1 MSAPLLWTLVA
12 LGFAIVVVRRRSA
25 AVALLAVQSLLLGAL
40 AIAEAVDTSH
50 ALLVAAIVLAV
61 RGVALPAALAFVIA
75 RTRERRRIAAERFAL
90 GRLVAAV
97 AVALAAVALAPPL
110 GLEDAGAARAAVALV
125 ALGIVIAAAR
135 RAVVLQVVGVL
146 VAENGV
152 YLASLAVAGGAPAAI
167 ELGLVCDLVAVV
179 AVVAA
184 LGAKIHEQL
193 GSGDTTM
200 LETLR
205 D

>member
-1 MSAPLLWTLVA
+1 MSAGVLWTLVA

-40 AIAEAVDTSH
+40 AIAEAIETSH
-50 ALLVAAIVLAV
+50 ALLVAAIALGA
-61 RGVALPAALAFVIA
+61 RGVVLPAALALVIA

-97 AVALAAVALAPPL
+97 ALALAAVALAPPL

-125 ALGIVIAAAR
+125 TLGIAIAAAR
-135 RAVVLQVVGVL
+135 RSVLLQVVGVL

-179 AVVAA
+179 AVVAM
-184 LGAKIHEQL
+184 LGTRIHRQL
-193 GSGDTTM
+193 GTGDTTL

>member
-1 MSAPLLWTLVA
+1 MSGFAPWILVA

-25 AVALLAVQSLLLGAL
+25 AVVLLAVQSLLLGAL
-40 AIAEAVDTSH
+40 AVGEAAGEPAAYVVP
-50 ALLVAAIVLAV
+50 AVVLLA
-61 RGVALPAALAFVIA
+61 RGVALPAVLARVTLL
-75 RTRERRRIAAERFAL
+75 TREPRRLTAERFAL
-90 GRLVAAV
+90 GRLVL
-97 AVALAAVALAPPL
+97 AVALVLGAVALVPPL
-110 GLEDAGAARAAVALV
+110 GLDHAAAARAAVALV
-125 ALGIVIAAAR
+125 VLGIAIAALR
-135 RAVVLQVVGVL
+135 RAVVLQAIGVL

-152 YLASLAVAGGAPAAI
+152 YLGSLAVAGGVPGAI
-167 ELGLVCDLVAVV
+167 ELGLVCDLVVVV

-193 GSGDTTM
+193 GSGDTSL